1 MRKLSLLAVLVVPF
15 LINGSV
21 HAQQFDV
28 AFGVGTLTAPSASS
42 ASGNHNPVSLTG
54 GAYPVF
60 SADLLLKGPLGV
72 SGELAW
78 RGSRNLYAG
87 FQPYRPL
94 FYDFNGIYAP
104 KLGPHAAAEVMAGI
118 GWESLRF
125 YTGTINCG
133 AISCTDFVSSNHF
146 MGHIGGG
153 FRYYFHGH
161 FFVRPEAHLYMIH
174 NNQEFSS
181 PYATRFGVSLGYT
194 FAPGF

>member
-1 MRKLSLLAVLVVPF
+1 MRKLSLLAVLLVPF
-15 LINGSV
+15 LIIGSV

-28 AFGVGTLTAPSASS
+28 AIGVGTLTAPSASS
-42 ASGNHNPVSLTG
+42 ASGDHNPVSLTG

-104 KLGPHAAAEVMAGI
+104 KLGPHAAAEVMARRPGPE
-118 GWESLRF
+118 GKRPTWTRPDRE
-125 YTGTINCG
+125 G
-133 AISCTDFVSSNHF
+133 AGPTRRVACCPALCS
-146 MGHIGGG
+146 GEGG
-153 FRYYFHGH
+153 
-161 FFVRPEAHLYMIH
+161 L
-174 NNQEFSS
+174 
-181 PYATRFGVSLGYT
+181 
-194 FAPGF
+194 

>member
-1 MRKLSLLAVLVVPF
+1 MRKLCSLMVLAASF
-15 LINGSV
+15 LMSGTL

-28 AFGVGTLTAPSASS
+28 GFGVGTLTAPSASS
-42 ASGNHNPVSLTG
+42 ATGNHAPVSLTG

-60 SADLLLKGPLGV
+60 SADLLLKKQFGV
-72 SGELAW
+72 GGELAW
-78 RGSRNLYAG
+78 RGSQNLYGG

-104 KLGPHAAAEVMAGI
+104 KLGKHAAAEVMAGI

-125 YTGTINCG
+125 YQGFTSCG

-146 MGHIGGG
+146 MGHVGGG
-153 FRYYFHGH
+153 LRYYFYGH

-174 NNQEFSS
+174 NNEEFSS
-181 PYATRFGVSLGYT
+181 GRATRFGVSLGYT